1 MMTEEQ
7 IKKFSLINDKI
18 RAEEI
23 RARKYLIKLCDVLDL
38 QVKNNLMDDYE
49 YETHFSVFSYDEE
62 FCQSRRIEVGDPF
75 CQSNIYSL
83 SPNDPEFFYMDWFI
97 HGWMGFEQLKIFH
110 FGYLMHCLIDHSG
123 LSFEE
128 ILAIDDVWIE
138 IIVRHQ
144 FFKDKTDLNPY
155 KIINAE

>member
-1 MMTEEQ
+1 
-7 IKKFSLINDKI
+7 
-18 RAEEI
+18 
-23 RARKYLIKLCDVLDL
+23 
-38 QVKNNLMDDYE
+38 
-49 YETHFSVFSYDEE
+49 
-62 FCQSRRIEVGDPF
+62 
-75 CQSNIYSL
+75 
-83 SPNDPEFFYMDWFI
+83 
-97 HGWMGFEQLKIFH
+97 
-110 FGYLMHCLIDHSG
+110 MHCLIDHSG